1 MNEKL
6 EKFAR
11 DDLKNGL
18 AQLEEKHHDLF
29 RKMYAPLVNGG
40 RCDGIG
46 HHQMDMPIND
56 VVNKMP
62 VDKLEYAMNQVDLTI
77 KKLSLNA

>member
-18 AQLEEKHHDLF
+18 GQLDDKHHDIF
-29 RKMYAPLVNGG
+29 KKMYAPLVDGG

-46 HHQMDMPIND
+46 HHQVNMPINE
-56 VVNKMP
+56 VVESMP
-62 VDKLEYAMNQVDLTI
+62 IDKLDWAMEQVDLTI
-77 KKLSLNA
+77 KRLRKG